1 MQGRIR
7 NIPIRLIIDL
17 EGNNYIFHPNFC
29 LKEVDLTGQKKLND
43 LIVNERKP

>member
-1 MQGRIR
+1 M
-7 NIPIRLIIDL
+7 PIRLIIDL

-43 LIVNERKP
+43 LNINLGKP